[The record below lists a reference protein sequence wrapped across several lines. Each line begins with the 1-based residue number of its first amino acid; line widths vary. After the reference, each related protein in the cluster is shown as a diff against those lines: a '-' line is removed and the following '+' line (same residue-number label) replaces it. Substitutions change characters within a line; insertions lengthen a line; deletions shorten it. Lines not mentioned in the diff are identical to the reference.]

1 MLLSQSRESCPSLLL
16 LCTRNGTRLLPR
28 RICAHTAQTLL
39 SFGEHSVVEVS
50 PDFQVAAQAL
60 GLACLNL
67 QGQFEQERGRLLF
80 GVLCAHLPHAF
91 FDVERLFQS

>member
-1 MLLSQSRESCPSLLL
+1 
-16 LCTRNGTRLLPR
+16 
-28 RICAHTAQTLL
+28 
-39 SFGEHSVVEVS
+39 VS
-50 PDFQVAAQAL
+50 PDFQVRTQAL

-80 GVLCAHLPHAF
+80 EVLCAHLPHAF